1 MAQRYEIEFT
11 DRKGRDLRVGIFSSG
26 WTGGV
31 TRLTGGEA
39 PLILQEDDSDGLD
52 TPLRAWTGNLTVADV
67 DAADLSGLFAA
78 DVVSARVELTDV
90 ATRELLWQGFIT
102 PEVMRQ
108 PWVSGEEV
116 TVNVQS
122 PLGALSGLTLDP
134 EGGFGF
140 TTLGA
145 LLDEVNALAGGA
157 WDYVA
162 YPDDISL
169 TEGGDT
175 SAWLDLQVSRYAFFD
190 TSAEEEEVTPDVS
203 ADVLTYTGA
212 SGSAVVE
219 AVARLMGW
227 TASERGRTLWFTA
240 ESAPGYRRVSAAQLS
255 QAGRRTEAL
264 EDAQIALYSLTPAGT
279 DHTDSLLQGYRRVEV
294 QIEDGEVSSL
304 LADELDASN
313 WTPLENYNFEGGY
326 PARVQTVEGNWDDV
340 GTFVCTS
347 DNLDI
352 NDGAGGVY
360 GTRRGIRYDV
370 AAYAAES
377 VSGESRTH
385 LYRATHSK
393 GTTWRP
399 QDDSYVIALTE
410 LTRPE
415 DLDGLD
421 YEKNWG
427 YYDESGVV
435 YDAISTVGARR
446 ARLTIRNALLTSD
459 TTYDGFVRAHSLKSR
474 QSFDGFVLWPC
485 IRRDYPVSGGS
496 ASYFGTPLIRLHDPR
511 CVLLSGV
518 ALRLTARFC
527 GFWGQPDA
535 PDTDQIPAVQMGPF
549 SIAGPGVLSGVTN
562 AVWPVMLRVGDYYW
576 TASGNTPGAWTKA
589 GGEGYS
595 LQAPLTTTDA
605 YTETSTEIDKL
616 DDVNLYDSYELESG
630 YVIPLTGPDG
640 EALSLSGDVELCFYL
655 PNINGHRINSTSD
668 DPYQVNFFNP
678 MFIYDIGLEV
688 LTPDTSAG
696 FETHRST
703 TFTERTGAKFAG
715 DVKSVTLALSTTC
728 GAATAY
734 GLLLTPGGEPLSTL
748 VSKRQG
754 GRAAR
759 PERLV
764 LGLLK
769 RLYGRARRQLCVE
782 VDAARLSP
790 SATVTDGPTRYALSG
805 VEWDVRESSCKYT
818 LEDYVPYDEW
828 KN

>member
-1 MAQRYEIEFT
+1 MAQRYELMFS
-11 DRKGRDLRVGIFSSG
+11 DREGRDVVVKVYGRT
-26 WTGGV
+26 WAGGV
-31 TRLTGGEA
+31 TELTAGA
-39 PLILQEDDSDGLD
+39 SPLTLQEDDTDGLD
-52 TPLRAWTGNLTVADV
+52 TPSRAWTGTLCVVQEDGT
-67 DAADLSGLFAA
+67 DLSGLYAA
-78 DVVSARVELTDV
+78 DVTDAPVRVEI
-90 ATRELLWQGFIT
+90 AGELVWQGYVS

-108 PWVSGEEV
+108 DWVAGTEV
-116 TVNVQS
+116 QIGLQS
-122 PLGALSGLTLDP
+122 PLAALAGVTLDTA
-134 EGGFGF
+134 GGFGF
-140 TTLGA
+140 VTLGS
-145 LLDEVNALAGGA
+145 LLKETLTVDGEAVV
-157 WDYVA
+157 DRVVF
-162 YPDDISL
+162 PDDISI
-169 TEGGDT
+169 TD
-175 SAWLDLQVSRYAFFD
+175 SAATAGWLDLQVSRFAFFSSETEESD
-190 TSAEEEEVTPDVS
+190 TGGDLTTDVRTYVGECKRDVVEAIARLLGWTACERGKTLYLIAESVEDYLVVAFEELDDKERATSAEIAPT
-203 ADVLTYTGA
+203 LTLN
-212 SGSAVVE
+212 S
-219 AVARLMGW
+219 M
-227 TASERGRTLWFTA
+227 
-240 ESAPGYRRVSAAQLS
+240 
-255 QAGRRTEAL
+255 
-264 EDAQIALYSLTPAGT
+264 TPAGT
-279 DHTDSLLQGYRRVEV
+279 DHVQSQLRGYRRVEV

-385 LYRATHSK
+385 LYRATHAK

-399 QDDSYVIALTE
+399 QDDSYAIALTE

-446 ARLTIRNALLTSD
+446 ARLEIRNALLTSD
-459 TTYDGFVRAHSLKSR
+459 TTYDGFVRAHGLKSR

-549 SIAGPGVLSGVTN
+549 SIAGPGVLSGITN

-589 GGEGYS
+589 GGTGYS

-640 EALSLSGDVELCFYL
+640 ESLSLSGDVELCFYL

-688 LTPDTSAG
+688 LTPNASAG
-696 FETHRST
+696 FDTRRRT
-703 TFTERTGAKFAG
+703 TFTECTGAKFAE
-715 DVKSVTLALSTTC
+715 DVKSVTLDLSTT
-728 GAATAY
+728 GGVATAY
-734 GLLLTPGGEPLSTL
+734 GLLITPDGAPLSTL

-790 SATVTDGPTRYALSG
+790 SATVTDGRTRYALSG
-805 VEWDVRESSCKYT
+805 VEWDVRESTCKYT

-828 KN
+828 ED